1 MTANA
6 ARKARGMRTQKVVAT
21 WFQEHGFPNAEST
34 GSGRSGVDI
43 LGLIGFAVEVKARR
57 DLALTAWLRQ
67 AAKESRAGLPVV
79 IHRPDGFGE
88 VSIAAWPV
96 TMTLADFTTL
106 IHEAGYGTPEVAP

>member
-1 MTANA
+1 MSNA
-6 ARKARGMRTQKVVAT
+6 SRKSRGYRTQLVVAQ
-21 WFQEHGFPNAEST
+21 WFQQRGFPHAESAGAGRT
-34 GSGRSGVDI
+34 GIDV
-43 LGLIGFAVEVKARR
+43 LGMPGLAIEVKARR

-67 AAKESRAGLPVV
+67 AAKEGRHGTPVV

-106 IHEAGYGTPEVAP
+106 IHEAGYGTPEDH